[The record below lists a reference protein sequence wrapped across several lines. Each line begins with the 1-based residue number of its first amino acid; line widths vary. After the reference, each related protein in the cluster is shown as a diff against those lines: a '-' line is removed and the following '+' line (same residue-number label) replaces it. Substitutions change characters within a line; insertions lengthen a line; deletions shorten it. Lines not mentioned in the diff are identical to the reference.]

1 MKKKSKQSRK
11 ASSAAQ
17 INRRSF
23 MGTLA
28 AAAGTSAVAGS
39 LAPFAPSASAET
51 VHFVN
56 PPGMGGGGSSVF
68 RTECDIH
75 DCDVE
80 GEIPSNIDGAFYR
93 VGPDWQYPPMK
104 GNIPF
109 DGEGHV
115 SMFRISNGHADFKS
129 RYPRTQRYKAQAA
142 ARRRLFGMYRNKFTD
157 DPSVAN
163 VSRGTANTH
172 VVYHH
177 GLLFALKEDSPPVAM
192 NPNTLETV
200 DDYYT
205 FGGGF
210 HSLTHTAHPKFD
222 LATGE
227 MISYGY
233 EAKGFA
239 TDDVYVFSADAKGK
253 VTWECW
259 IKVPYVGMI
268 HDFAVTQK
276 YIAFLILPMATNVE
290 RMKQGQVHFA
300 WDSTLPTWF
309 GVLERGGDG
318 KDIRWF
324 KGPERCATHVMGA
337 FSDGNKIYVDVD
349 MALKNQ
355 FPFFPNLHGEPFDPK
370 AASGTVHRLSVDLSD
385 KTPRDYGMEELYPQ
399 SGALPRQ
406 DDRYQTIPYK
416 IGFMPT
422 SDPSKPMNAKLGN
435 MPYRP
440 TNSWTMFDHSTRKT
454 SEFWIGDDSSLQE
467 CCFVPRSANAP
478 EGDGYLVGVAS
489 RLLEGGRSDMV
500 IVDTQHMDAGP
511 VATIK
516 LPFKTYSQVHGWW
529 VNGANLNKMT

>member
-1 MKKKSKQSRK
+1 MSRKSKPSKKS
-11 ASSAAQ
+11 ASGAS

-28 AAAGTSAVAGS
+28 AAAGTGAVAGS
-39 LAPFAPSASAET
+39 LSPFAPSASAET
-51 VHFVN
+51 VHFVS
-56 PPGMGGGGSSVF
+56 PPGLGGAGVF
-68 RTECDIH
+68 RTECDIR
-75 DCDVE
+75 DCDID
-80 GEIPSNIDGAFYR
+80 GDIPLSIDGAFYR

-115 SMFRISNGHADFKS
+115 SMFRISNGHVDFKS
-129 RYPRTQRYKAQAA
+129 RYPRTQRFKAQAA
-142 ARRRLFGMYRNKFTD
+142 ARRRLFGMYRNPFTD
-157 DPSVAN
+157 DPSVKG

-177 GLLFALKEDSPPVAM
+177 GLLFSLKEDSPPVAM
-192 NPNTLETV
+192 NPHTLETV

-205 FGGGF
+205 FGGGL

-233 EAKGFA
+233 EAKGLA
-239 TDDVYVFSADAKGK
+239 TDDVYVFSADRTGHI
-253 VTWECW
+253 TWECW

-268 HDFAVTQK
+268 HDFAVSQK
-276 YIAFLILPMATNVE
+276 YIAFLILPMATNLE

-318 KDIRWF
+318 KDLRWF

-337 FSDGNKIYVDVD
+337 FSDGNKIYVDMD

-370 AASGTVHRLSVDLSD
+370 SASGTVHRLSVDLSD

-422 SDPSKPMNAKLGN
+422 SDPTKPINPKLGN
-435 MPYRP
+435 MAFRP
-440 TNSWTMFDHSTRKT
+440 TNSWTMFDHSNRQTRQ
-454 SEFWIGDDSSLQE
+454 FWVGDDSSLQE
-467 CCFVPRSANAP
+467 CCFVPRSKDAP
-478 EGDGYLVGVAS
+478 EGDGYLVGVAN
-489 RLLEGGRSDMV
+489 RLLEGGRSDMI
-500 IVDTQHMDAGP
+500 IVDTQHLEDGP
-511 VATIK
+511 IAKVK

-529 VNGANLNKMT
+529 VSGYDLPKEKV